1 MAGENDQEK
10 LPKSL
15 VMSNL
20 QFASLEE
27 IKKLQWL
34 QLKKQLLY
42 LQKKSPAYIGLFRKL
57 GLDVASIRGYEE
69 FRQIPITTKEDL
81 QRYNENFICVAKEEI
96 IDHVTTSGTMG
107 KPVSMALNEA
117 DLQRLTN
124 NEYESF
130 RLAGVQKEDI
140 VQITTTLDRRFMAGL
155 AYFLGLRKLG
165 AGIVRTGGGL
175 PQLQW
180 DSIERFKPKYLVAVP
195 SFLLKMVEYAQQN
208 NIDYKNSSV
217 KAAICI
223 GEPVRKVDFE
233 LNTLGERL
241 KGLWDIEIFS
251 TYAST
256 EMATAFTE
264 CEYHRG
270 NHLQPD
276 LIYTEILD
284 LDGKQVLPGEIGE
297 LVITSLQTQTMPL
310 LRFATGDMLTFTEE
324 PCLCG
329 RNTLRLSP
337 VVGRKQ
343 QMIKLKGTSLYP
355 QSLIEV
361 LNGIEGLEAYV
372 IEVRRGELG
381 TDTVTVKI
389 SESFNLEE
397 IDLLVGQFKSK
408 LLVNPELQVVSLQ
421 EIERLKFPDGS
432 RKPRVFLDFR

>member
-1 MAGENDQEK
+1 M
-10 LPKSL
+10 P
-15 VMSNL
+15 NL
-20 QFASLEE
+20 QHAPLEE

-34 QLKKQLLY
+34 HLKKQLLY
-42 LQKKSPAYIGLFRKL
+42 LEQNSPFYRKL
-57 GLDVASIRGYEE
+57 FNKIKLDVRSINTI
-69 FRQIPITTKEDL
+69 QDLQDIPVTSKEDL
-81 QRYNENFICVAKEEI
+81 QQYNEDFICVPKQEI
-96 IDHVTTSGTMG
+96 IDFVTTSGTLG

-130 RLAGVQKEDI
+130 KLAGVQKEDI

-165 AGIVRTGGGL
+165 AGIVRTGSGL

-180 DSIERFKPKYLVAVP
+180 DSIDRFKPKYLVAVP
-195 SFLLKMVEYAQQN
+195 SFLMKMVEYAQKN
-208 NIDYKNSSV
+208 NIDYEKSSV

-223 GEPVRKVDFE
+223 GEPVRKTDYT
-233 LNTLGERL
+233 LNTLGTKL
-241 KGLWDIEIFS
+241 KELWDIEIFS

-264 CEYHRG
+264 CEYHQG
-270 NHLQPD
+270 NHMQPD
-276 LIYTEILD
+276 LIFTEILD
-284 LDGKQVLPGEIGE
+284 QEGNQVIPGEIGE
-297 LVITSLQTQTMPL
+297 LVITSLQTETMPL

-324 PCLCG
+324 PCSCG
-329 RNTLRLSP
+329 RNTIRLSP

-361 LNGIEGLEAYV
+361 LNAYEEIEAFV

-381 TDTVTVKI
+381 TDSVTVKI
-389 SESFNLEE
+389 SDSLSLDQIEHL
-397 IDLLVGQFKSK
+397 IGQFKSK
-408 LLVNPELQVVSLQ
+408 LQVSPELEVVSLQ
-421 EIERLKFPDGS
+421 EIDSLKFPEGS
-432 RKPRVFLDFR
+432 RKPQVFRDFR